1 MGGRWPEAD
10 TADCLTVS
18 YGWGMNSFP
27 SDVLDALRRAG
38 WKPGRRD
45 IDTVQRLERE
55 QIPAG
60 HPAFATLSEMGA
72 LTFGET
78 GSGEECARSNVYF
91 DLLTDVD
98 ENAVRWA
105 EILQTRLVG
114 LGWTHNSHGQLLMAE
129 DGRVFENSIVHDAFC
144 FLGADL
150 AEALTR
156 LFRGLRARPMLRPD
170 QTEVTLYGDTFT
182 ADVPSVYRWQR

>member
-1 MGGRWPEAD
+1 
-10 TADCLTVS
+10 
-18 YGWGMNSFP
+18 MNSFP
-27 SDVLDALRRAG
+27 PDVLDALRGVG

-45 IDTVQRLERE
+45 TETVQRLERE

-72 LTFGET
+72 LTFGEA
-78 GSGEECARSNVYF
+78 GSGEECAKSNVYF
-91 DLLTDVD
+91 DLLTDRD
-98 ENAVRWA
+98 ENAVRWSD
-105 EILQTRLVG
+105 ILQTRLVG

-129 DGRVFENSIVHDAFC
+129 DGRVFENSTVHDAFC

-170 QTEVTLYGDTFT
+170 QTEVTLYGDRFT
-182 ADVPSVYRWQR
+182 ADAPSVYRWQR